1 MIDIWITFAIVGGL
15 VVLFMLD
22 RFPVIAVC
30 MACAL
35 ALWATGILTLNQALV
50 GFGDPAVVFVASL
63 FVVSAGLEAT
73 GITAWAGQ
81 MLIRKVGDSRT
92 RLIVLMMG
100 VAGLLSGLISVN
112 GSVASLLPVVVV
124 MAIRLGRSPAQLLM
138 PLVFAA
144 HAGSQ
149 IMLTGS
155 PVNVLIAEASQNAG
169 GGGFG
174 YLEFALIGI
183 PLLLGSIAIVVL
195 FGEKLL
201 PTRTSKTLPPDL
213 SQHATTLIE
222 QYRLASDVFQLRVRA
237 GSPLIGR
244 DRRSFDLSGRAGLAL
259 VTLKQE
265 DGLSSRR
272 DQIAE
277 GDVVVVRGAAEAAA
291 ELASDLGLAFRED
304 AAPGMSE
311 TLFNRQS
318 GLAEVQIPPRS
329 KFIGERFFPGMVTES
344 GDLVVLAVQ
353 RHGQDLDPNEPLA
366 VGDTLL
372 LQGTWAA
379 LDERLKPTDVLMV
392 NSPDLVRRQALPMGP
407 GAQKM
412 LVILA
417 AMVVLLATG
426 IVPPAIAGVLAA
438 GAVLLS
444 GIQNVDQV
452 YRAINWTT
460 VILMGAMMPLSTAMQ
475 QTGAAELLAGG
486 LVNLLGE
493 ASPRM
498 LLAGL
503 FILCAVMGQIIS
515 NTATALIVTPIA
527 VVAASQMG
535 VSPQPLLMCVCVA
548 SAGAFL
554 TPVATPTNLMVME
567 PGGYRFGDYWKLGL
581 PMMIWFFLCC
591 IFLIPLIWHF

>member
-1 MIDIWITFAIVGGL
+1 
-15 VVLFMLD
+15 
-22 RFPVIAVC
+22 
-30 MACAL
+30 
-35 ALWATGILTLNQALV
+35 
-50 GFGDPAVVFVASL
+50 
-63 FVVSAGLEAT
+63 
-73 GITAWAGQ
+73 
-81 MLIRKVGDSRT
+81 
-92 RLIVLMMG
+92 
-100 VAGLLSGLISVN
+100 
-112 GSVASLLPVVVV
+112 
-124 MAIRLGRSPAQLLM
+124 
-138 PLVFAA
+138 
-144 HAGSQ
+144 
-149 IMLTGS
+149 
-155 PVNVLIAEASQNAG
+155 
-169 GGGFG
+169 
-174 YLEFALIGI
+174 
-183 PLLLGSIAIVVL
+183 
-195 FGEKLL
+195 
-201 PTRTSKTLPPDL
+201 
-213 SQHATTLIE
+213 
-222 QYRLASDVFQLRVRA
+222 
-237 GSPLIGR
+237 
-244 DRRSFDLSGRAGLAL
+244 
-259 VTLKQE
+259 
-265 DGLSSRR
+265 
-272 DQIAE
+272 
-277 GDVVVVRGAAEAAA
+277 VVVRGAAEAAA
-291 ELASDLGLAFRED
+291 ELATDLGLAFRED
-304 AAPGMSE
+304 ATPGMSE

-353 RHGQDLDPNEPLA
+353 RHGLDLDPNEPLA
-366 VGDTLL
+366 VGDTVL
-372 LQGTWAA
+372 LQGTWSA

-417 AMVVLLATG
+417 VMVVLLATG

-591 IFLIPLIWHF
+591 VFLIPLLWHF